1 MRVPIQMQS
10 SADNCFIL
18 VQPRRRS
25 IILRIPTSQ
34 NRLFLSTLLRG
45 RRDYAV
51 ARFRKKMNYLFVRP
65 PPKRREREGESV
77 CLVRVFV
84 GRACPPPSRNLSP
97 FPLAAPARAARRSR
111 PAPGPLIS
119 PDCRLQGG
127 RGEERGGL
135 KQSFFFR
142 PPSTFITSAGRAVG
156 EKFT

>member
-25 IILRIPTSQ
+25 IILRIPPSQ

-77 CLVRVFV
+77 SSFGYSSGGHALPRHVTS
-84 GRACPPPSRNLSP
+84 APSHWQPPR
-97 FPLAAPARAARRSR
+97 ARRAVRDRRQDRSL
-111 PAPGPLIS
+111 ALIA
-119 PDCRLQGG
+119 DFREE
-127 RGEERGGL
+127 EERREG
-135 KQSFFFR
+135 
-142 PPSTFITSAGRAVG
+142 A
-156 EKFT
+156 